1 MTTSGGG
8 GQASKDASLSFPDET
23 AVVTGKP
30 YKAEAVS
37 TMTQNLADGSTIQQS
52 IHATIARDKQGR
64 TVRIQE
70 LGNFGP
76 LTDPPAGTNS
86 AGGTTTTL
94 TTIFDP
100 VAKLH
105 IDFTSDSTIVHEY
118 VVRAPTPGTNMY
130 TQGGFGI
137 ASNMPVMRGRGI
149 RPTMSIPAPPSEN
162 DPSAEQLGS
171 RTISGVSTVGTR
183 TKTVIPAGTIGNNSD
198 ITIVRETWFSPELR
212 IVMESTQTDP
222 RFGQTTYSI
231 TSLDQTDPDESLF
244 QVPPGYTVRTEP
256 VYTTPR

>member
-1 MTTSGGG
+1 
-8 GQASKDASLSFPDET
+8 LSFPDET
-23 AVVTGKP
+23 AMVTGKP
-30 YKAEAVS
+30 YKSEAVS
-37 TMTQNLADGSTIQQS
+37 SMTQNLTDGSTIQQS

-64 TVRIQE
+64 TVRVQE

-76 LTDPPAGTNS
+76 LTAPPAGTNS
-86 AGGTTTTL
+86 TGGTATTL

-105 IDFTSDSTIVHEY
+105 IDFTSDDKVAHEH
-118 VVRAPTPGTNMY
+118 VVQAPTPGTNMY
-130 TQGGFGI
+130 TQGGFVLG
-137 ASNMPVMRGRGI
+137 SNIPVMRGTGI
-149 RPTMSIPAPPSEN
+149 RPTMSIPAPPSQN

-171 RTISGVSTVGTR
+171 RTILGVSTVGTR

-244 QVPPGYTVRTEP
+244 QVPPGYTVQTEP
-256 VYTTPR
+256 VYTTSQ